1 MLAGAATDTQAGAA
15 VVVACTAADMA
26 ADMLLVEFVTRTH
39 HALAPGTEE
48 AHKSAAADAP
58 ADIDEAGTAA
68 AAAVV
73 AAGNKAAAAA
83 VVPAARKAAA
93 AAAATDT
100 AVVAAAVT
108 CIAAAAAFAVSGTG
122 AVAAAATKTGTAF
135 SSADEA
141 HRTAATVVA

>member
-58 ADIDEAGTAA
+58 ADIDETGTAA
-68 AAAVV
+68 
-73 AAGNKAAAAA
+73 GYLL
-83 VVPAARKAAA
+83 
-93 AAAATDT
+93 
-100 AVVAAAVT
+100 
-108 CIAAAAAFAVSGTG
+108 
-122 AVAAAATKTGTAF
+122 
-135 SSADEA
+135 SS
-141 HRTAATVVA
+141 RLVIRRLLLLLFLRLVRRRLLLLRLILRWWLLL